1 MQPFKIK
8 PNANLNYLLLLLMAV
23 SHSANCKDRALG
35 YFIKSEKEQPVNL
48 NFVSTDHVSTTSIR
62 DIIFNKDITKTPSVH
77 YNKSSI
83 RPVFHIGLAGG
94 DYSFTAMGLSIFKR
108 VNSYSSIGLSVHYFG
123 ENGTGSSRPV
133 KWQKIPLTLETM
145 VDIKKYQNE
154 RSSLFLKMGIGYSF
168 TLNGS
173 FFDSEELIVKKVS
186 NGIVVNPGIGYRFNI
201 LQNTGLMIDM
211 SYNLIVDNLKDD
223 QNVVLSTNKWNH
235 ILFRFGVFF

>member
-8 PNANLNYLLLLLMAV
+8 STANLNYLLFFLMAF
-23 SHSANCKDRALG
+23 SHSVNCKDGAHS
-35 YFIKSEKEQPVNL
+35 YFIKSEKEFPVNL
-48 NFVSTDHVSTTSIR
+48 NFVLTDNVSTTSIR
-62 DIIFNKDITKTPSVH
+62 DVVFSKDITKIPSVH
-77 YNKSSI
+77 YNKSAI

-108 VNSYSSIGLSVHYFG
+108 VNTCSSIGLSVHYFG

-133 KWQKIPLTLETM
+133 KWQKIPLTLETIF
-145 VDIKKYQNE
+145 DIKKYQNE
-154 RSSLFLKMGIGYSF
+154 RSSIFLKMGIGYSF

-173 FFDSEELIVKKVS
+173 FFDSEELIIKKIS
-186 NGIVVNPGIGYRFNI
+186 NGISVNPGIGYRFNI
-201 LQNTGLMIDM
+201 LQNTGVMLDM

-223 QNVVLSTNKWNH
+223 QNVFLSTNKWNH